1 MSMNASKYLKSRL
14 GQTLEKM
21 KVAYLSGKH
30 LIFLVSSE
38 PSFVRELIE
47 SESILPCKKGEKEKD
62 ITKLSSNKVVNS
74 SVEFLSSSANL
85 IAQDFPKLFVYL
97 SDNMRET
104 QNKAKMDIPYD
115 FLVNY
120 VNSCSGLLSVNKGCS
135 DGERK
140 KLAYLQQSMIWVVV
154 DSLPSIPVELEPY
167 SEIITV
173 PFMGELEFKEHVSL
187 LISEL
192 DGLELTERV
201 GGYKLIDDDTYL
213 TKLFS
218 RMRGLTAAQVDT
230 LLRKNKILLGQLYF
244 NSDKDAKSLDK
255 LLGNIRKESEHIISS
270 SAALKLMEAKEN
282 GPAGWDVVLKWV
294 KDHKKMVSNPEEF
307 KRYSQK
313 NVGGCLVAG
322 LPGSGKSMTATYIAY
337 EFGLPLI
344 RMDLGDVL
352 GKYVGDSEKNM
363 NKALSLIEALS
374 PCVLWIDEMEKAF
387 AGSSGESHETTKRA
401 LGKFLTWMQEKGDKG
416 LSCFVFATANDISS
430 MPPEM
435 FRSGRFDAKFYT
447 FLPSAKECAAI
458 FASHIMKQCK
468 DHDKLMSESETA
480 DPLFKPAIIKEEDKA
495 FYEDLMLELL
505 KGEDCIKDKLS
516 VNSDCVFRKNKF
528 FTGADIEQLI
538 SRAKIKYL
546 NKFGRVK
553 SFEQDKFKECLKDSL
568 IEMKT
573 YGETNLEDIALCY
586 SLLATNNFTAVS
598 GSELVP
604 FDGYNELAMY
614 ARSDGKKSKLYLLEA
629 ENEHL
634 EKLTHEY
641 DKQIY
646 LTVRNTLNL
655 LSDVII
661 EKKRRR

>member
-1 MSMNASKYLKSRL
+1 MNASKYLNSRL

-30 LIFLVSSE
+30 LIFLVCNE
-38 PSFVRELIE
+38 TSFVRELIE
-47 SESILPCKKGEKEKD
+47 SASILPCLKSGA
-62 ITKLSSNKVVNS
+62 KVDREVINTN
-74 SVEFLSSSANL
+74 VEFVKTANFIEWKL
-85 IAQDFPKLFVYL
+85 ENVPKGDRPMTFVYL
-97 SDNMRET
+97 SDCTKNLS
-104 QNKAKMDIPYD
+104 NSLKDNMDIPYPSLLD
-115 FLVNY
+115 FVNIC
-120 VNSCSGLLSVNKGCS
+120 NGLLPVNKECKPG
-135 DGERK
+135 DK
-140 KLAYLQQSMIWVVV
+140 KKIANLQQSMIWVVV
-154 DSLPSIPVELEPY
+154 DSIPSIPVELEPY

-173 PFMGELEFKEHVSL
+173 PFMGDLEFKEHVSL
-187 LISEL
+187 LINEL
-192 DGLELTERV
+192 DGLNLTERV
-201 GGYKLIDDDTYL
+201 GGYRLIDDDIYL
-213 TKLFS
+213 TKLYN
-218 RMRGLTAAQVDT
+218 RMRGLNAEQVDT
-230 LLRKNKILLGQLYF
+230 MLRKNKVLLGQLYF
-244 NSDKDAKSLDK
+244 NSDREAESLDK
-255 LLGNIRKESEHIISS
+255 LLSNIRKESEHIISS
-270 SAALKLMEAKEN
+270 SAALKLMEPKVN
-282 GPAGWDVVLKWV
+282 RPAGWDVVSRWV
-294 KDHKKMVSNPEEF
+294 KDHKKMISNPEEF
-307 KRYSQK
+307 DYYCQK

-322 LPGSGKSMTATYIAY
+322 LPGSGKSMMATYIAY

-387 AGSSGESHETTKRA
+387 AGSAGESHETTKRA

-416 LSCFVFATANDISS
+416 LSCFVFATANDISA

-447 FLPSAKECAAI
+447 FLPSAEECAAI
-458 FASHIMKQCK
+458 FASHIQKQCR
-468 DHDKLMSESETA
+468 DHRSKSKSKNA
-480 DPLFKPAIIKEEDKA
+480 QPLFKPAIINEEDKT
-495 FYEDLMLELL
+495 FYEDLMLRLL
-505 KGEDCIKDKLS
+505 ESSECIKDELS
-516 VNSDCVFRKNKF
+516 VDDERVFRKNKF
-528 FTGADIEQLI
+528 STGADIEQLI
-538 SRAKIKYL
+538 SKAKIKYL
-546 NKFGRVK
+546 NKFGKVV
-553 SFEQDKFKECLKDSL
+553 SFESDKFEECLKESL

-614 ARSDGKKSKLYLLEA
+614 VRSNGNKSKLYMLDA
-629 ENEHL
+629 EKKHL
-634 EKLTHEY
+634 EKLTRKY
-641 DKQIY
+641 DRQIY